1 LNEPPFYGSAN
12 IFKTQDAVEWPI
24 RNLATQPVPWPV
36 KIETALTVPISSVPA
51 LKLQNRQHYLLFG
64 DCCLKKNVFENFQ
77 KVALNITVMDD
88 ISHQIL
94 QKLNDA
100 LCHFV
105 AY

>member
-1 LNEPPFYGSAN
+1 M
-12 IFKTQDAVEWPI
+12 FK
-24 RNLATQPVPWPV
+24 
-36 KIETALTVPISSVPA
+36 
-51 LKLQNRQHYLLFG
+51 
-64 DCCLKKNVFENFQ
+64 KKVFENFQ

-94 QKLNDA
+94 QKLNGA

>member
-1 LNEPPFYGSAN
+1 M
-12 IFKTQDAVEWPI
+12 
-24 RNLATQPVPWPV
+24 
-36 KIETALTVPISSVPA
+36 
-51 LKLQNRQHYLLFG
+51 
-64 DCCLKKNVFENFQ
+64 LKKNVFENFQ